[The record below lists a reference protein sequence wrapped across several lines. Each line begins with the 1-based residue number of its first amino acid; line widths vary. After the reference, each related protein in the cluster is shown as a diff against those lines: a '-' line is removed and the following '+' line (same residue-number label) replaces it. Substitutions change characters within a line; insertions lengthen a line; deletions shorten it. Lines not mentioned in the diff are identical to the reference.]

1 MAAAFILEETT
12 RFTVKGIGAVLR
24 RARRPDFPFVALFVG
39 YPLWWILGLSQL
51 AFLIAAIPLAVQL
64 VRRKTVRVPRGFG
77 VWLCFLVWMILSASM
92 LEFRFERFVAFG
104 YRAAL
109 YFSATI
115 FFLWVYNMP
124 QRMLPFDRI
133 LRLMLAF
140 WFVALGGGYLGVL
153 LGDVQLTSVTESLL
167 PGALKTSD
175 FVVSLVRPKFAQ
187 VQVFLGFDLNRP
199 AAPFLFTNQWGAN
212 VALLTPLALA
222 AWSRMRGI
230 KGRLLMPLA
239 VAALTVPAIVSVNRG
254 LWLSLFVAGVY
265 ATFRRAQAGQRK
277 KALQIL
283 GAFVIVAGMVVFT
296 PLFGLVQGRAESDHA
311 NESRS
316 ALYVAVIESVDESP
330 FFGFGAP
337 KSNEENPNLPAVG
350 THGHF
355 WTVLFSQGIPGVVLY
370 VGFLGMMAVRTAR
383 DLTPERLWLHVTFSL
398 LLVQMWF
405 YNMLPAPLHIGFIV
419 LAALL
424 RPDRSPP
431 ETEAAAV
438 LVNDDLHFDARD
450 ENDFS
455 GGAYGQ
461 DDEDADESMEVWV

>member
-12 RFTVKGIGAVLR
+12 RFTVKGIGAILR

-39 YPLWWILGLSQL
+39 YPFWWIIGLSQV
-51 AFLIAAIPLAVQL
+51 AFIFAAIPMLVQL
-64 VRRKTVRVPRGFG
+64 AGRKVIRVPRGFG
-77 VWLCFLVWMILSASM
+77 VWACFLAWMLMSASM

-109 YFSATI
+109 YLSATI
-115 FFLWVYNMP
+115 FFLWIYNMP
-124 QRMLPFDRI
+124 TKMLPFDRI

-140 WFVALGGGYLGVL
+140 WFCALGGGYLGVL
-153 LGDVQLTSVTESLL
+153 LGDIQVTSITEAFL
-167 PGALKTSD
+167 PGALKSSD

-212 VALLTPLALA
+212 TALLTPIALA

-254 LWLSLFVAGVY
+254 LWLSLFLAGVY
-265 ATFRRAQAGQRK
+265 VTFRRAQAGQRK

-283 GAFVIVAGMVVFT
+283 VAFVVVAGMVLLT
-296 PLFGLVQGRAESDHA
+296 PLYGLVQGRAESDHA
-311 NESRS
+311 NGSRS
-316 ALYVAVIESVDESP
+316 ALYIAVLDSVDESP

-355 WTVLFSQGIPGVVLY
+355 WTVLFSQGIPGAALY

-383 DLTPERLWLHVTFSL
+383 DLTPERLWLHVTFGM

-431 ETEAAAV
+431 EPEIAAV
-438 LVNDDLHFDARD
+438 VVENGLSFDFA
-450 ENDFS
+450 E
-455 GGAYGQ
+455 GEA
-461 DDEDADESMEVWV
+461 MEIWV